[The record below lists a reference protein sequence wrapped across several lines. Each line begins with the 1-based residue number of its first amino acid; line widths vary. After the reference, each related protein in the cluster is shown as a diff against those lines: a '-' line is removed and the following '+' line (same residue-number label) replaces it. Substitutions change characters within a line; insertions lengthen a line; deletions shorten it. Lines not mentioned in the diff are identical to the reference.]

1 MERRILLAVLGTLV
15 IACDGA
21 EAPLAPSTVTDD
33 VAINGTG
40 NVATFTGRGT
50 TLDATVLGVNSK
62 TCDVSIPR
70 LGGRLESREVS
81 SSVSGLSATN
91 LYCFTGSR
99 TNKVTA
105 EADGRALVLN
115 IGGNVI
121 TADRFKSMVGAECPP
136 AGSPTNFG
144 NAGVIKLV
152 VNGRAIWVRNTPN
165 QKVEL
170 PNGYIMLW
178 EQTHFVT
185 QWHAGRTITAMR
197 VVIDKPERTADIA
210 IARSQAHIDCP

>member
-15 IACDGA
+15 IGCDSA
-21 EAPLAPSTVTDD
+21 DSPLAPSTVATD
-33 VAINGTG
+33 VATTG
-40 NVATFTGRGT
+40 ATNVATFTGRGT
-50 TLDATVLGVNSK
+50 TLDATVLGVNTK
-62 TCDVSIPR
+62 TCDVSLPR
-70 LGGRLESREVS
+70 LGGRVENREVS
-81 SSVSGLSATN
+81 SSISGLTATN
-91 LYCFTGSR
+91 LYCYTGSR
-99 TNKVTA
+99 TNKATA
-105 EADGRALVLN
+105 EADGRSLVLN

-136 AGSPTNFG
+136 GGAPTNFG

-197 VVIDKPERTADIA
+197 VVIDKPEPTADIA
-210 IARSQAHIDCP
+210 IARTQAHIDCP